1 MKTRIITAG
10 IGGIVFLASLLFTVW
25 SWKILIFL
33 LTILALSEWYKM
45 NQIPSLSALGV
56 LGYFGAFGIIIG
68 GVDVYFVMT
77 LLFLSSV
84 VLSLRTHQVYHI
96 GILAL
101 FWFGLYYII
110 IGFQASVVWY
120 ESYGKWFVLY
130 LILLIWSSD
139 TFAYFTG
146 YFFGKHKM
154 APQLSPKKTYEGLVG
169 GIIGTV
175 ALSYLLTLWL
185 HISMTPYQS
194 ILIGTFVACAA
205 PLGDLFESAV
215 KRHVGVKD
223 AGNLLPGH
231 GGILDRFDSF
241 LFVMIAFQMMQL
253 FL

>member
-1 MKTRIITAG
+1 MKTRIATAG
-10 IGGIVFLASLLFTVW
+10 IGGILFLASLLFNVW

-33 LTILALSEWYKM
+33 LAIVALKEWYKM
-45 NQIPSLSALGV
+45 NGMSSLSVLGV

-77 LLFLSSV
+77 LLFLASV
-84 VLSLRTHQVYHI
+84 VLSLRNFQTYHI
-96 GILAL
+96 GLLAL

-154 APQLSPKKTYEGLVG
+154 APLLSPKKTYEGLVG

-175 ALSYLLTLWL
+175 LLSYLLTLWMDITVSL
-185 HISMTPYQS
+185 HQS
-194 ILIGTFVACAA
+194 ILIGLFVACAA

-231 GGILDRFDSF
+231 GGVLDRFDSF